1 MDDTKTYVEFPI
13 GDRLITVREPGESQ
27 LLMLMMTRAPKDGD
41 TRGALSMTTRMF
53 RLLEALTGKQY
64 EDVIEDGLMTEEIT
78 VLQVVELIKDVAG
91 FDWAGARAGDALQD
105 ALDREEAKQA
115 EPAPVPKPGPRV
127 VKHA

>member
-91 FDWAGARAGDALQD
+91 FDWAGARKPQPSEP
-105 ALDREEAKQA
+105 EEAP

-127 VKHA
+127 VTRA